1 MNSMNSHF
9 GDLLRRELV
18 EFLDHSALFR
28 NRAKS
33 NGSHRLSSDSSEPV
47 HETQDPAIFRF
58 AALSKQKGE
67 GSGDLGSASKIS
79 PDL

>member
-1 MNSMNSHF
+1 MKSHF
-9 GDLLRRELV
+9 GDLLRWELV
-18 EFLDHSALFR
+18 EFLDYSALFR

-47 HETQDPAIFRF
+47 HETQDPAIFQF

-67 GSGDLGSASKIS
+67 GLGDLGLASKIS
-79 PDL
+79 LDL